1 MTSKEPRFPRSIA
14 WSVVLLCALPPV
26 LNLFRVDFS
35 TVHAPFDPQ
44 QYSFAGID
52 ERTALFYQTLRGA
65 FVFTLLEW
73 TAFCIALVTVTFSF
87 VHYFLARD
95 IITPIVGTALFFS
108 GSLDAFLVLAANL
121 VTEPAAQ
128 HDQLVPFVW
137 TISRTINAMI
147 VVVGTAPFL
156 WRSPRATSHGLR
168 YILLVGVLCALASF
182 AVVRFCARLEEAPRL
197 PFAGPAFVHRPLDLV
212 PLALYLLAAG
222 IVLPRFYRRHRSL
235 FARGLQVSIL
245 PHVVAQ
251 LYAVSSTELYDNAFN
266 VASALKIVGY
276 LVPLMGLLV
285 DYSQSYLAQAA
296 LRAAQEELRV
306 AHDIQRHLLPAQPPT
321 LAGWDIAGECRF
333 AEEIG
338 GDYFD
343 YLPLEDGTLRVVVAD
358 VSGHDPGAS
367 LLMAN
372 TRAYLKALSH
382 SAQDLAETIREL
394 NAFLCHDAGGRRF
407 VTLLAC
413 QLAPGA
419 DGFQYVAAGHA
430 GYLWNPDGS
439 LRPLDTTGMPLGVS
453 TDRNPE
459 VRQVSGLAAGSAV
472 LLATDGLWEAADPEG
487 NQFGLQRVEQVLL
500 QNHGRPAQQSLTAIF
515 ESLRQFCHSRV
526 FKDDVTAVLV
536 ARSVAK

>member
-1 MTSKEPRFPRSIA
+1 MTSKEAKFPRSIA
-14 WSVVLLCALPPV
+14 WSVVVLCALPPA
-26 LNLFRVDFS
+26 LNLLGADFS
-35 TVHAPFDPQ
+35 TIHAPFDPQ
-44 QYSFAGID
+44 QYSLAGAG
-52 ERTALFYQTLRGA
+52 ERTALFYDTLRGA

-121 VTEPAAQ
+121 VTEPAAE
-128 HDQLVPFVW
+128 HDQLVPLVW

-156 WRSPRATSHGLR
+156 WRSPRATLHGLR
-168 YILLVGVLCALASF
+168 YILLVGLLCALASF
-182 AVVRFCARLEEAPRL
+182 AVVRYCARLEEAPRL

-212 PLALYLLAAG
+212 PLAFYLLAAG
-222 IVLPRFYRRHRSL
+222 IVLPRFYRKHRSL

-251 LYAVSSTELYDNAFN
+251 LYAISSQDLYDNAFN
-266 VASALKIVGY
+266 IASALKIVGY
-276 LVPLMGLLV
+276 LVPLIGLLV
-285 DYSQSYLAQAA
+285 DYSQSYQAQAA

-306 AHDIQRHLLPAQPPT
+306 AHDIQRHLLPARPPS

-343 YLPLEDGTLRVVVAD
+343 YLPLDDGALRIVVAD

-382 SAQDLAETIREL
+382 TALDLATTVREL
-394 NAFLCHDAGGRRF
+394 NEFLCRDAGGRRF

-413 QLAPGA
+413 QFAPGA

-430 GYLWNPDGS
+430 GYLWNPDGT
-439 LRPLDTTGMPLGVS
+439 LRTLETTGIPLGVS
-453 TDRNPE
+453 TDRSPE

-487 NQFGLQRVEQVLL
+487 SQFGLQRVAQALR
-500 QNHGRPAQQSLTAIF
+500 QNQGRPAHAALAAIF
-515 ESLRQFCHSRV
+515 NALRQFCQSKV
-526 FKDDVTAVLV
+526 FKDDVTAVV
-536 ARSVAK
+536 VSRCVAK